1 MRKRYWVSLLMVMVA
16 GFVVSSTT
24 TTNICS
30 IQGSERL
37 LDLVEDSNLLPI
49 TNPSQLRELLSAAE
63 YRQALDTTQY
73 YDQEQKRKWTWRAR
87 DYVIYDDSLIVT
99 KRFSAK
105 LVLMYDN
112 ALRDTANGDREYF
125 FQIRTYTKDKKLI
138 DQATFATWSN
148 AKKEFC
154 DGVLTDDYFLIR
166 SCDSEK
172 EFRRINQSGHF
183 IIPSQ
188 KAIIWLQLRGY

>member
-1 MRKRYWVSLLMVMVA
+1 MRKRYWVSLLIVMVA
-16 GFVVSSTT
+16 GFVVSNTT
-24 TTNICS
+24 TTNLCS

-73 YDQEQKRKWTWRAR
+73 YDRQQKRTWTWRAR

-99 KRFSAK
+99 KCFSAK
-105 LVLMYDN
+105 LMLMYDN

-125 FQIRTYTKDKKLI
+125 F
-138 DQATFATWSN
+138 SN
-148 AKKEFC
+148 QN
-154 DGVLTDDYFLIR
+154 VHQR
-166 SCDSEK
+166 
-172 EFRRINQSGHF
+172 
-183 IIPSQ
+183 Q
-188 KAIIWLQLRGY
+188 KANRPSHVCYVVECQERVLRWRSDRRLFPDSLMRQ